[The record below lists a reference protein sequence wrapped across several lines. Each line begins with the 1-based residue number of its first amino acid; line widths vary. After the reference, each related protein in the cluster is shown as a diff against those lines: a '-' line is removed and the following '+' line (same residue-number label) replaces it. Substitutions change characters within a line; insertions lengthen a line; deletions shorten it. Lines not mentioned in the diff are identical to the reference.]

1 MQIFERYK
9 ANLRV
14 HGNKVYSYET
24 DVANIDHKDRTI
36 TPNKYYS
43 MTTSK
48 HINYVANEYG
58 YKVNKQNIY

>member
-1 MQIFERYK
+1 MVSRY
-9 ANLRV
+9 L

-58 YKVNKQNIY
+58 YKVNKQNI

>member
-1 MQIFERYK
+1 MHIFERYK

-24 DVANIDHKDRTI
+24 DVANIAHKDRTI

-58 YKVNKQNIY
+58 YKVNKQNI